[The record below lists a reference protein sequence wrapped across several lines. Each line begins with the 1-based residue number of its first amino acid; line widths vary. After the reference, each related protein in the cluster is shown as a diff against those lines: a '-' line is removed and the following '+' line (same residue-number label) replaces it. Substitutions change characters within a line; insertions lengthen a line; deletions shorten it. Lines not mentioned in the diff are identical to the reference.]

1 VLGLRDGEEEFA
13 SKPLE
18 EVGPSGYGL
27 VCMPGLAPQSIVPDE
42 LCRVMGHQKGRGQI
56 EQVAPEDVSHADIYR
71 ALGVLEGKLDAL
83 GQALT
88 QRNMDFSTA
97 LNRIT
102 ELEKTVAKGLG
113 IALTCSVIIPL
124 LVGAIASRVH
134 IGQPLYQEN
143 QRLR

>member
-1 VLGLRDGEEEFA
+1 
-13 SKPLE
+13 
-18 EVGPSGYGL
+18 
-27 VCMPGLAPQSIVPDE
+27 
-42 LCRVMGHQKGRGQI
+42 MGHQKGRGQI